1 MNETHIITGGRY
13 TGLDDISPSRE
24 GTIKPMN
31 KRITTYQWPALVGL
45 VVCSFII
52 AMHGSADTV
61 SVSNQ
66 EPAIQFQGE
75 SLSPPCVQ
83 SLYGVCYSSINQGLD
98 PIVNGTINETHV
110 RDRLSVLGSGV
121 RWIRTY
127 SCGDYSEKIG
137 EISHQMGI
145 KVVAGAWIGKNLTKN
160 EDQIQQ
166 LINLGRLGDADVLAV
181 GNEALLRGDV
191 TADQLKHY
199 IRQVKTAVPN
209 MTVTTVETLKNWR
222 DNPELVDEI
231 DAVYANIYPLY
242 AGVRI
247 DKEMKDLKQRYRVIQ
262 KVSKGKPV
270 VISETGFPSAG
281 ETIGS
286 AVPSKEN
293 ADRYFRE
300 VSNWSN
306 SEDIP
311 VLYFK
316 LYDDEKEGKG
326 IFYHNGTLKL
336 SFCPS
341 R

>member
-1 MNETHIITGGRY
+1 MNT
-13 TGLDDISPSRE
+13 
-24 GTIKPMN
+24 
-31 KRITTYQWPALVGL
+31 RITTYSWPILVGQI
-45 VVCSFII
+45 VCLFII
-52 AMHGSADTV
+52 AMHGSADAI

-66 EPAIQFQGE
+66 EPVTHLKGE

-83 SLYGVCYSSINQGLD
+83 SLFGVCYGSINEGLD
-98 PIVNGTINETHV
+98 PIVNGTINETQI

-145 KVVAGAWIGKNLTKN
+145 KVVAGAWIGKNLTQN
-160 EDQIQQ
+160 EDQIQK
-166 LINLGRLGDADVLAV
+166 LINLGRSGDADVLAV

-191 TADQLKHY
+191 TADQLKDY
-199 IRQVKTAVPN
+199 IWQVKKAVPN
-209 MTVTTVETLKNWR
+209 MTVTTVETFKNWR
-222 DNPELVDEI
+222 NNPELVDEV

-247 DKEMKDLKQRYRVIQ
+247 DKEVGDLKQSYRAMQ
-262 KVSKGKPV
+262 KVSKGKSV

-286 AVPSKEN
+286 AVPSIVN
-293 ADRYFRE
+293 ANRYFRE

-306 SEDIP
+306 SENIP

-336 SFCPS
+336 SFCKA